1 MTVGDLRR
9 VSIKFGS
16 GKSLRTAAIAGTAVL
31 ALTLSACGSKGG
43 DSNTSA
49 GAGTTGQTTAE
60 QTGGG
65 AAGSGAAGSGA
76 AGSGAAGAGGQS
88 SAGGAAGSGA
98 AGSGVA
104 GSGAAGSGAQGS
116 AAAGGEQTAPSG
128 PVTVPADF
136 KACMV
141 TDTGGIDDKSFNASA
156 WAGLQEVT
164 GGKDSQYVASKSES
178 DYQTNI
184 NSLVTGSCS
193 LVFTVGG
200 LMADATMAAAKTHPK
215 QNFVG
220 IDFAG
225 NGSNIKGLEFDS
237 SQAGMLAGYLAA
249 GYSKTGVVAT
259 YGGLKI
265 DPVTIYMDG
274 FVEGVQKYNADN
286 GKNVKVLGWDEAKQ
300 DGSIAGSFTDQNK
313 GKQLASNFINQQADV
328 LFPVAGGTGLGS
340 AAAAQAAGD
349 TAVIWVDADG
359 YTSAPQYK
367 SVFLATAE
375 KNITG
380 AVKVAIEQAAGGK
393 FDPSNYLGTLANGG
407 VGLSS
412 FHDFEDKVPAE
423 LKTQLQ
429 TLEQDLASGKVT
441 TNSPAAKKL
450 TK

>member
-16 GKSLRTAAIAGTAVL
+16 GRSLRTAAIAGTAVL
-31 ALTLSACGSKGG
+31 ALTLTACGSKGG
-43 DSNTSA
+43 DSATTA
-49 GAGTTGQTTAE
+49 GAGTTGQTTE

-65 AAGSGAAGSGA
+65 A
-76 AGSGAAGAGGQS
+76 
-88 SAGGAAGSGA
+88 
-98 AGSGVA
+98 
-104 GSGAAGSGAQGS
+104 AAGSGAQGS
-116 AAAGGEQTAPSG
+116 TGGGAAGSAAPVSGAQGSGAQGSGAQGSGAQGSGAAGGETAPSG

-156 WAGLQEVT
+156 WAGLQQVT
-164 GGKDSQYVASKSES
+164 GGQDSQYVASKSES

-225 NGSNIKGLEFDS
+225 NGSNVKGLEFDS

-367 SVFLATAE
+367 DVFLATAE

-380 AVKVAIEQAAGGK
+380 AVKVAIQQAAGGN

-423 LKTQLQ
+423 LKTQLE
-429 TLEQDLASGKVT
+429 TLEKDLASGKIT